1 MALTITEKFIL
12 LAHHPEKGRFAV
24 TQYQHQYGLIGSLI
38 MDLSLKG
45 ILTVEDKRI
54 YLKKSELPDD
64 EVLRDIAQRISSS
77 AKPRRVRY
85 WIQKLAFRY
94 RRYKWAVY
102 ASLEKQWIIRIEK
115 VRFLGLIPYR
125 RCYVRNQSERTQIIA
140 NLREAILYKKEMSEE
155 MLALAALV
163 AGCSMQRKLT
173 TRREELKVIKQE
185 LKKILKENPV
195 ASAVSQT
202 IIEVQ
207 AAVASAIITSTVATH
222 AAT

>member
-1 MALTITEKFIL
+1 MALTLTEKFIL
-12 LAHHPEKGRFAV
+12 LAHHPEKGRFAI

-45 ILTVEDKRI
+45 LIAVEDKRI
-54 YLKKSELPDD
+54 LVRKKDLPADEL
-64 EVLRDIAQRISSS
+64 LRDIAQKISSS
-77 AKPRRVRY
+77 AKPRRIRY
-85 WIQKLAFRY
+85 WIQKLAFSY

-102 ASLEKQWIIRIEK
+102 GSLEKQWIIRIEK
-115 VRFLGLIPYR
+115 KRFLGIIPYR
-125 RCYVRNQSERTQIIA
+125 QCYVRNQSERTQIIA
-140 NLREAILYKKEMSEE
+140 TLREAILYKKEMSDE

-185 LKKILKENPV
+185 LKNILKKNPV
-195 ASAVSQT
+195 ASEVSQA

-207 AAVASAIITSTVATH
+207 AAVASAVITSTVATH

>member
-1 MALTITEKFIL
+1 MALTLSEKFIL

-45 ILTVEDKRI
+45 ILTVENKRI
-54 YLKKSELPDD
+54 YMKQNDPPADEILK
-64 EVLRDIAQRISSS
+64 DIVQKIAASSR
-77 AKPRRVRY
+77 PRRIRY
-85 WIQKLAFRY
+85 WLSKLSFSY
-94 RRYKWAVY
+94 RRYKWSVY
-102 ASLEKQWIIRIEK
+102 ANLEKQWIIRIESK
-115 VRFLGLIPYR
+115 RFLGIIPYR
-125 RCYVRNQSERTQIIA
+125 KCYVRNKSERTQVIA
-140 NLREAILYKKEMSEE
+140 TLREAILYKKEMNDE
-155 MLALAALV
+155 MIALAALV

-185 LKKILKENPV
+185 LKRILKDQPV
-195 ASAVSQT
+195 ASAVNQT